1 MDEPKLAPEEGVQDF
16 TADQMYMVLCLVALI
31 LTVVGLGDLGDL
43 AIIPFVLGVM
53 AVYFRWTSVPVV
65 WLLVLAI
72 MTAVQS
78 QNSTLRQ
85 FGGLRVSAVR
95 ARGERGPG
103 SAIQM
108 LTCAAALAFTA
119 GYCRRLVLLG
129 GAFPGDTRNAP
140 PAVSDGRH
148 AALKPARRDNAAGNM
163 AELMPVVLAAPV
175 CCAVGYTLWMFLVQ
189 LPPPQPDEM
198 QLSRLHDEW
207 GLLVLCWVVGV
218 AGAVGSVVT
227 GYLERARATPEESLL
242 YLQDQLWRET
252 RREQGRLNRW
262 LVWSRLRGQR
272 RKEKA

>member
-1 MDEPKLAPEEGVQDF
+1 VDEPKLAPEEDVQDF

-43 AIIPFVLGVM
+43 AIIPFVLGVL

-78 QNSTLRQ
+78 QNATLHQ
-85 FGGLRVSAVR
+85 FGGRNVPSSWVLASQRSGLAV
-95 ARGERGPG
+95 
-103 SAIQM
+103 QL
-108 LTCAAALAFTA
+108 LTCAAALVFTV
-119 GYCRRLVLLG
+119 GYCRRLVLLD
-129 GAFPGDTRNAP
+129 GAFPGDARNAP

-148 AALKPARRDNAAGNM
+148 AALKPARRDNAAGT
-163 AELMPVVLAAPV
+163 AAGLMPVVLAAPV

-189 LPPPQPDEM
+189 VPVPEEV
-198 QLSRLHDEW
+198 QLSRLHYEW
-207 GLLVLCWVVGV
+207 GLLVLCWAVGV

-242 YLQDQLWRET
+242 YLQDQLWLET